1 MRDAKCS
8 SKADDRPDSYPPPIR
23 VLWLS
28 EKAFEGEEFY
38 NAVLQLNILNSIV
51 QNFV

>member
-1 MRDAKCS
+1 MRDTKCF
-8 SKADDRPDSYPPPIR
+8 SKADEASDSYLLPIR

-38 NAVLQLNILNSIV
+38 NAVLQLNILNSVV